1 MFNLSIACTK
11 KTMVDSKGNNDDA
24 GVKRRLDLEPKEIAN
39 PYKNKKPVLVKNPYA
54 KKQKSTESN
63 NPVPGTLQEGATSA
77 AGTTGGSSTTTSII
91 TPETGIEKFFVKDEK
106 DDGKKSSSAKRKLVS
121 PRRSRD
127 VSAEE
132 DLYYHSDDSNTQ
144 TKRDPGSD
152 YHPDHIHGII
162 DYHHRGEVS
171 LTTGQMDAYRF
182 IRDHFNIP
190 RDIELDSKFG
200 PWSGICFEER
210 VLRAYT
216 LDELMPKNEEDVSC
230 SLKVCTY
237 CGEEGHKRDG
247 CLKLI

>member
-1 MFNLSIACTK
+1 
-11 KTMVDSKGNNDDA
+11 MVDSTGNN
-24 GVKRRLDLEPKEIAN
+24 GTSGPKRRLDLGTKPKEIVN
-39 PYKNKKPVLVKNPYA
+39 PYKNRKPIENPYTKKPK
-54 KKQKSTESN
+54 
-63 NPVPGTLQEGATSA
+63 
-77 AGTTGGSSTTTSII
+77 SSTSNHPVSGTQEVATRPSSIASVAGSTAAPSAISSII
-91 TPETGIEKFFVKDEK
+91 TPETGIEKFFVKDRK
-106 DDGKKSSSAKRKLVS
+106 DDGKKPSSAKRTLVS
-121 PRRSRD
+121 PRRSGD
-127 VSAEE
+127 VSADTGAEDIE

-144 TKRDPGSD
+144 SKKSPGSD

-171 LTTGQMDAYRF
+171 LTTGQKNAYRF

-210 VLRAYT
+210 ILRAYT
-216 LDELMPKNEEDVSC
+216 LDQLMPKKVDGS

-247 CLKLI
+247 CMKLI

>member
-1 MFNLSIACTK
+1 
-11 KTMVDSKGNNDDA
+11 MVDSKGNNDA
-24 GVKRRLDLEPKEIAN
+24 GAKRRLDLEPKEIAN

-63 NPVPGTLQEGATSA
+63 NQVPETHQEGATSA
-77 AGTTGGSSTTTSII
+77 AGTTVGSSTTASII
-91 TPETGIEKFFVKDEK
+91 TPETGIEKFFVKYEQ

-127 VSAEE
+127 VSADTSS
-132 DLYYHSDDSNTQ
+132 DLYYHSDDSQTQ

-152 YHPDHIHGII
+152 YHPDHIHAII
-162 DYHHRGEVS
+162 DYHQRGKVT
-171 LTTGQMDAYRF
+171 LTTGQKNAYRF

-200 PWSGICFEER
+200 PWSGTCFEER

-216 LDELMPKNEEDVSC
+216 LDELLPKKEDLS

-237 CGEEGHKRDG
+237 CGEEGHVRDG
-247 CLKLI
+247 CIKLI